1 MKKKLH
7 VNNTQLTNYEK
18 NEKKNN
24 PHIEKGK
31 AETSQIFNNIND
43 SKIKK
48 DKGNKKRVFEG
59 IIPKNFIIDSESQ
72 IKQENKDENNYIYKK
87 EKIIQEKNVSRDE
100 EIIMFKEKI
109 KK

>member
-1 MKKKLH
+1 MRKTK
-7 VNNTQLTNYEK
+7 
-18 NEKKNN
+18 KKNN

-31 AETSQIFNNIND
+31 AETFQIFNNIND
-43 SKIKK
+43 SKIKN

-109 KK
+109 KKEEWKEKKK